1 MQRKQDGGVPVAE
14 TLADLSGPVQAIR
27 DASTQARHHFTQA
40 DQVREPKR
48 KSRLRL
54 QRCRQFLW

>member
-54 QRCRQFLW
+54 QRC